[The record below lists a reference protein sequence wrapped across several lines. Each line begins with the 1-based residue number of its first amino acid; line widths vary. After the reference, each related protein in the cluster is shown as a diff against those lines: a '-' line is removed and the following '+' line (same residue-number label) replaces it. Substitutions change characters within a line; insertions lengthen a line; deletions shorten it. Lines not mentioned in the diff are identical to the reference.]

1 MTGAMDG
8 HQAQHTKPLG
18 FGQQQQRAAN
28 NTYSLKPTAYLTL
41 MAAGEAAN
49 GSDGQAAA
57 ELPAFCSS
65 LPDSV
70 TALLR
75 LVDGVWAESG
85 QISARSSSSSSSSSS
100 SAKPETS
107 APAINVPPPGLEGAS
122 NPPEK
127 FVRRVSRQRL
137 LLPEQ
142 QQRLQSVPQNY
153 HSTLRDKLHTT
164 SPKRSVTIADPEEPD
179 WPQVPQPARSPYG
192 LTRSFTLEAPV
203 QSMEYSAQQDL
214 HLQHMAQQL
223 QQLQQL
229 QQMQMQQE
237 YEQQQLLQY
246 QQMQMLRQQKF
257 HTTGHSGNFLQPER
271 PVEEPRSRQTSKQKS
286 PQNQSRGFTEPVSK
300 PSKQR
305 AAAALAASAAS
316 AASAAPAAATA
327 AAAAATA
334 PTQRPVRKTMKE
346 IVAEVTT
353 PTDTEAEFEMEE
365 KDEEIIVGPTIHAVQ
380 PLTFEDLWIESSVP
394 GEKCPVRSRSSVLSV
409 SDVLRLRHTPSE
421 TPEPVQV
428 RSFGSLVHSCETR
441 APCRPCMFERVPG
454 RCKKSW
460 LCDFCHLHSGRKKKG
475 SEATFATGA

>member
-1 MTGAMDG
+1 MSSDEWYIVLLLPLLTASRPAINGFTDGTCVLGSTKCLVHPSRTHPSQGLEYKPAHRERCKSLGQSTYRLFAHVTGLGNQLCDMTGAMDG

-179 WPQVPQPARSPYG
+179 WPQVPQ
-192 LTRSFTLEAPV
+192 
-203 QSMEYSAQQDL
+203 
-214 HLQHMAQQL
+214 
-223 QQLQQL
+223 
-229 QQMQMQQE
+229 
-237 YEQQQLLQY
+237 
-246 QQMQMLRQQKF
+246 
-257 HTTGHSGNFLQPER
+257 R
-271 PVEEPRSRQTSKQKS
+271 P
-286 PQNQSRGFTEPVSK
+286 
-300 PSKQR
+300 
-305 AAAALAASAAS
+305 
-316 AASAAPAAATA
+316 
-327 AAAAATA
+327 
-334 PTQRPVRKTMKE
+334 
-346 IVAEVTT
+346 
-353 PTDTEAEFEMEE
+353 
-365 KDEEIIVGPTIHAVQ
+365 
-380 PLTFEDLWIESSVP
+380 
-394 GEKCPVRSRSSVLSV
+394 
-409 SDVLRLRHTPSE
+409 
-421 TPEPVQV
+421 
-428 RSFGSLVHSCETR
+428 GS
-441 APCRPCMFERVPG
+441 
-454 RCKKSW
+454 
-460 LCDFCHLHSGRKKKG
+460 
-475 SEATFATGA
+475 